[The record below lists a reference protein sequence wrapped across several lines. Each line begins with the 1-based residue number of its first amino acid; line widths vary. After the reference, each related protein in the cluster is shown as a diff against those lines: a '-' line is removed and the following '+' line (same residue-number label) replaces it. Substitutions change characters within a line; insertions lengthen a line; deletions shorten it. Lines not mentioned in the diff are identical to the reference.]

1 MSNRNAWATM
11 GQVARKDP
19 LGPVRVNQLDSNT
32 RWADDLQRVEHLA
45 NGEHNALEIPW
56 VLGHVDGTTGYLFD
70 TTFGGGTIAN
80 PATGAF
86 TVNVA
91 SGVLTLPAA
100 SVIAN
105 VSDSAIESKPHTIT
119 WEGVSDTSIK
129 VRIRELSSALGAGN
143 TWADV
148 NRNFDIAIHAP
159 AQSPEASLLNAFT
172 PKVRRNFLT
181 EAATDWN
188 ALAKNTALAWNAA
201 RLEHDAD
208 GAHNLNR
215 IAKAVW
221 WGRPSAGPSFSTI
234 LETGIKNLTYVG
246 TGIVELVTDATWAS
260 ANNHVAVFCEA
271 QPASGSE
278 LVIVNARCFKATRI
292 RLYTYVFAGTNW
304 TRADRSLFCAVFGQE
319 A

>member
-1 MSNRNAWATM
+1 MGNRNAWATM

-19 LGPVRVNQLDSNT
+19 LGPVRLNQLDSNT

-45 NGEHNALEIPW
+45 NGEHNALEVPW
-56 VLGHVDGTTGYLFD
+56 VLGHVEGTTGYLFD
-70 TTFGGGTIAN
+70 TGYGGGTIAN

-105 VSDSAIESKPHTIT
+105 VAQNAIESKPHLIT

-143 TWADV
+143 SWADV

-159 AQSPEASLLNAFT
+159 AQSPEASLLNAFN
-172 PKVRRNFLT
+172 PKVRRGFLT

-188 ALAKNTALAWNAA
+188 ALAQNTALVWNAA

-221 WGRPSAGPSFSTI
+221 WGRPSAGPSFTTT
-234 LETGIKNLTYVG
+234 LKQGIKALTYVS
-246 TGIVELVTDATWAS
+246 TGVVEVQTDATFS
-260 ANNHVAVFCEA
+260 ATTAMACFVEA
-271 QPASGSE
+271 QPSSTDE
-278 LVIVNARCFKATRI
+278 LVIVNGRGFDTTHFRF
-292 RLYTYVFAGTNW
+292 YTYVYSAGNW
-304 TRADRSLFCAVFGQE
+304 ARADRPLFASMFGSV
-319 A
+319 

>member
-19 LGPVRVNQLDSNT
+19 LGPVRLNQLDSNT

-45 NGEHNALEIPW
+45 NGEHNALEVPW
-56 VLGHVDGTTGYLFD
+56 VLGHVEGTTGYLFD
-70 TTFGGGTIAN
+70 TGYGGGTIAN

-105 VSDSAIESKPHTIT
+105 VAQNAIESKPHLIT

-143 TWADV
+143 AWADV

-159 AQSPEASLLNAFT
+159 AQSPEASLLNAFS

-188 ALAKNTALAWNAA
+188 ALAQNTAIAWNAA
-201 RLEHDAD
+201 RLEHTAA
-208 GAHNLNR
+208 GAHRVNR

-221 WGRPSAGPSFSTI
+221 WGRPSAGPSFTTTLDEGVDSITYNST
-234 LETGIKNLTYVG
+234 GV
-246 TGIVELVTDATWAS
+246 VTVTTRATFTA
-260 ANNHVAVFCEA
+260 ATAMACFCEA
-271 QPASGSE
+271 QPATADE
-278 LVIVNARCFKATRI
+278 MVIVNGRALSTTTFRF
-292 RLYTYVFAGTNW
+292 YTYVYSAGSW
-304 TRADRSLFCAVFGQE
+304 ARADRPLFASMFGSV
-319 A
+319 